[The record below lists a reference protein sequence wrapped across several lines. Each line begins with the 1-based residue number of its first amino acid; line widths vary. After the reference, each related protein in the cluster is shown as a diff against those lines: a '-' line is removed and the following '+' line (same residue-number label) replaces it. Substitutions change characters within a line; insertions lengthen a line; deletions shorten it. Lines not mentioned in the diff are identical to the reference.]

1 MRPFLFLGVREQD
14 DAADDEYAAMLTAT
28 GLHADDLHRVR
39 VEAAPLGE
47 VDLTAYSGLL
57 LGGGPFCV
65 SDPEGSKS
73 ALQRRV
79 ERDLDT
85 LLDRVVAADA
95 PFMGCCYG
103 IGTLGRHIGATVDTT
118 YGEPVGAVRV
128 ELTAAGRLD
137 PVLGAASPALTAFVG
152 HKEAVHRLPASAV
165 LLAGSGATPVQAFR
179 VGRNV
184 YATQFHPELDFA
196 GLALRVRAVAHHG
209 YFPPHELDQVLAR
222 AAAAGVDTVPPV
234 LRRFVEVHAR

>member
-28 GLHADDLHRVR
+28 GLHPDDLHRVR

-47 VDLTAYSGLL
+47 LDLTAYSGLL

-65 SDPEGSKS
+65 SDPEETKS

-79 ERDLDT
+79 ERDLDA
-85 LLDRVVAADA
+85 LLDRVVAADT

-103 IGTLGRHIGATVDTT
+103 IGTLGRYIGATVDTT

-128 ELTAAGRLD
+128 ELTQAGLLD
-137 PVLGAASPALTAFVG
+137 PVLGAAGGAFTAFVG

-165 LLAGSGATPVQAFR
+165 PLARSDATPVQAFR
-179 VGRNV
+179 VGQHV

-196 GLALRVRAVAHHG
+196 GLQLRVRAVAHHG
-209 YFPPHELDQVLAR
+209 YFLPDELDQVLAR

-234 LRRFVEVHAR
+234 LRRFVEVHAH